1 MIDRR
6 GFVLGTAAAG
16 FVANTSAFGQANWP
30 DRTIRIIVPFA
41 AGSFTDIAARLLAAE
56 LSDRLGQSVI
66 VENRGG
72 AGSNTGTATV
82 ARSPADG
89 YTLLV
94 TDTSLATS
102 PGLYKELPYDALRDL
117 AQISRLATSP
127 TILLVSPALGPR
139 SLPELIAY
147 AKQNPDKLNFGSG
160 GVGSSAHLGMELL
173 LDTAG
178 IKARHVPFRGVAAAI
193 QEAMA
198 GRIDMV
204 IASLAS
210 GVAQVQGHTLLGM
223 AVTGEQ
229 RSPLLPDVPTF
240 AQAGLAKFQMM
251 YWWDFAAPAGT
262 PSEVIDRLNREV
274 RRACDQPRL
283 RDAFTK
289 QAATPAPSSP
299 DEMKQALVQEI
310 ELWRGVIARANI
322 SPQ

>member
-6 GFVLGTAAAG
+6 TFMLAAAASG
-16 FVANTSAFGQANWP
+16 LAAQTSAFAQANWP

-41 AGSFTDIAARLLAAE
+41 AGSFTDVSARLLAAE
-56 LSDRLGQSVI
+56 LSDQLGQSVI

-72 AGSNTGTATV
+72 AGSITGTAAVT
-82 ARSPADG
+82 RSPADG

-94 TDTSLATS
+94 TDTSLSTS
-102 PGLYKELPYDALRDL
+102 PGLYKDLPYDPLRDL

-127 TILLVSPALGPR
+127 TILLVRPTLGLR

-147 AKQNPDKLNFGSG
+147 AKQNPGKLNFGSG

-173 LDTAG
+173 LDTAD
-178 IKARHVPFRGVAAAI
+178 IQAQHVPFRGVAAAI
-193 QEAMA
+193 SEAMA

-204 IASLAS
+204 VASLAS
-210 GVAQVQGHTLLGM
+210 GVAQVKGSTLLGM

-240 AQAGLAKFQMM
+240 AQAGLPKYQMM
-251 YWWDFAAPAGT
+251 FWWDFAAPAGT
-262 PSEVIDRLNREV
+262 PPEILDRLNREV
-274 RRACDQPRL
+274 RRACTQPRL
-283 RDAFTK
+283 RDAFAQ
-289 QAATPAPSSP
+289 QAAAPAPTSP
-299 DEMKQALVQEI
+299 DEMRQILEQEI
-310 ELWRGVIARANI
+310 LLWRGVIARANI